1 MDTLIGVREI
11 MEQRLEGTHSH
22 ADFPQ
27 VQAHPAVAVLPG
39 RGAAPCPAVVEE
51 ALGASVVPVLPLA
64 DNLL

>member
-51 ALGASVVPVLPLA
+51 ALGASVVLVLPLA